1 MPIPLSDAPIQ
12 FETSS
17 QQAVA
22 VPVFTGWL
30 GSWQISL
37 ARRAH
42 STAELVQRYDRVS
55 SSWHDTINQLGVVT
69 AYRHLLNRILRQQ
82 RYAQMATPLKV
93 LDAGIGT
100 AAMTVA
106 LHDIVNVP
114 VELEGVDISP
124 AMLCKAEEQLQ
135 NRKIDA
141 QLQEANVQALPFE
154 EERFDI
160 VLAAHVLEH
169 LTDPEL
175 AVSELHRV
183 LKPGGLIVLC
193 VTRHSSLGAYIQLKW
208 RTHRVARTSAL
219 GWLRRAQFQ
228 SVRAVP
234 FERRSIARHLSIGY
248 VGRKPDLVKSNGAS

>member
-1 MPIPLSDAPIQ
+1 MSIPLAGAPVQ
-12 FETSS
+12 FERSS

-42 STAELVQRYDRVS
+42 STAELVQRYDSAS
-55 SSWHDTINQLGVVT
+55 STWHDTLNQLGVVT

-82 RYAQMATPLKV
+82 RYAQTATPLKV

-100 AAMTVA
+100 AAMAGA
-106 LHDIVNVP
+106 LHDIVKVP
-114 VELEGVDISP
+114 VELEGIDISP
-124 AMLCKAEEQLQ
+124 AMLCKAKKQLQ
-135 NRKIDA
+135 NRGINA
-141 QLQEANVQALPFE
+141 HLQEANVQTLPFE
-154 EERFDI
+154 GERFDI

-169 LTDPEL
+169 LADPEP
-175 AVSELHRV
+175 AVAELHRV
-183 LKPGGLIVLC
+183 LKPGGVVVLC
-193 VTRHSSLGAYIQLKW
+193 VTRHSSLGAYIQMKW

-219 GWLRRAQFQ
+219 GWLRRAEFQ

-234 FERRSIARHLSIGY
+234 FKRRSIARHLSIGY
-248 VGRKPDLVKSNGAS
+248 VGRKSDSRK